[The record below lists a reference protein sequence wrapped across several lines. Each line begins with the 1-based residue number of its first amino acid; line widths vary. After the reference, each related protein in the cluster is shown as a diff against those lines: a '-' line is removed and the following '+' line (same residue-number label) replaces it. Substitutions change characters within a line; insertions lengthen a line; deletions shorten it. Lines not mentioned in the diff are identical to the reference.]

1 MKKYPLINR
10 FFGNKIQSFLNIFK
24 KNEILRIKRNFFSQS
39 MMFISSSFMQILIV
53 PLMILSWGIENYG
66 IWIFFMSLPAVLTL
80 FNLKFVIA
88 VRQELI
94 LVINKKKKII

>member
-39 MMFISSSFMQILIV
+39 IMFISSSFLQILIV
-53 PLMILSWGIENYG
+53 PLMILGWGIENYG
-66 IWIFFMSLPAVLTL
+66 IWIFFMSLPTVLTL
-80 FNLKFVIA
+80 FNAFSTGSMTVSTVTA
-88 VRQELI
+88 
-94 LVINKKKKII
+94 